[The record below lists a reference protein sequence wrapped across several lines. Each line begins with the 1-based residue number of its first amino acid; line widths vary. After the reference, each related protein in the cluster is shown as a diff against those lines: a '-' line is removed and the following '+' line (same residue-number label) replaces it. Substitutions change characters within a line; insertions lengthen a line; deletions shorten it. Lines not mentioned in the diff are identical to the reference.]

1 MTAAAYTVL
10 FYTFAAMAVLLALG
24 VTNAPRL
31 LRAAVYL
38 MGVLMVSAG
47 MYVLLGAEFLAGIQV
62 LVYVG
67 GIVVLIVFAVMLTRS
82 AELQVDSPSPRRK
95 LLAGLASV
103 AFLAFTGVVFWTT
116 PFPAM
121 GQGSQPNND
130 VLAIGKALL
139 DQGPDGY
146 VLPFE
151 IVSLL
156 LLAALIGGVVVARK
170 TPPRDQPFTSGGDLL
185 GEADFQ
191 LPHSQRESRGQ
202 TRSTGVSPVSS
213 VSSSVVS
220 SSLAEEQLQ
229 QQQLQQRHGQDAH
242 ATYEGKGD

>member
-10 FYTFAAMAVLLALG
+10 FYTFATFAVLLAIG

-38 MGVLMVSAG
+38 MGVLMFSAG

-82 AELQVDSPSPRRK
+82 AELQVDNPSPKRK
-95 LLAGLASV
+95 
-103 AFLAFTGVVFWTT
+103 FLAAVASIAFFAFTATVFLTT
-116 PFPAM
+116 TFPSAP
-121 GQGSQPNND
+121 QGGAADND

-139 DQGPDGY
+139 DQGPSGY

-151 IVSLL
+151 IISLL
-156 LLAALIGGVVVARK
+156 LLAALIAGVVVARK
-170 TPPRDQPFTSGGDLL
+170 TPPRGQPFTSGGDLP

-191 LPHSQRESRGQ
+191 LPKSQREG
-202 TRSTGVSPVSS
+202 RSESP
-213 VSSSVVS
+213 
-220 SSLAEEQLQ
+220 AQ
-229 QQQLQQRHGQDAH
+229 Q
-242 ATYEGKGD
+242 GKGD

>member
-10 FYTFAAMAVLLALG
+10 FYVFAAFAVLLAIG

-38 MGVLMVSAG
+38 MGVLMASAG

-82 AELQVDSPSPRRK
+82 AELQVDNPSPKRK
-95 LLAGLASV
+95 WLAAVAS
-103 AFLAFTGVVFWTT
+103 ATFLAFVGAVFWTT
-116 PFPAM
+116 QFPTANQA
-121 GQGSQPNND
+121 GGPSND

-139 DQGPDGY
+139 DQSADGY

-170 TPPRDQPFTSGGDLL
+170 TPPPGQPFTSGGDLP

-191 LPHSQRESRGQ
+191 LPHSQREGRGQ
-202 TRSTGVSPVSS
+202 SPGTRG
-213 VSSSVVS
+213 
-220 SSLAEEQLQ
+220 E
-229 QQQLQQRHGQDAH
+229 
-242 ATYEGKGD
+242 

>member
-1 MTAAAYTVL
+1 MTGAAYTVL
-10 FYTFAAMAVLLALG
+10 FYVLAAFAILLAIG

-38 MGVLMVSAG
+38 MGVLMASAG
-47 MYVLLGAEFLAGIQV
+47 MYVMLGAEFLAGIQV

-82 AELQVDSPSPRRK
+82 AELQVDNPSGKRK
-95 LLAGLASV
+95 FLAGVASI
-103 AFLAFTGVVFWTT
+103 AFLGFTGTVFWTT
-116 PFPAM
+116 QFPTADPG
-121 GQGSQPNND
+121 GQPGSD

-139 DQGPDGY
+139 DQSADGY

-151 IVSLL
+151 IISLL

-170 TPPRDQPFTSGGDLL
+170 TPPRGQPFTSGGDLP

-191 LPHSQRESRGQ
+191 LPHSQREPRDTGVPPVSPM
-202 TRSTGVSPVSS
+202 GVSPMSS
-213 VSSSVVS
+213 PLNSSEN
-220 SSLAEEQLQ
+220 EETA
-229 QQQLQQRHGQDAH
+229 HWQDAH
-242 ATYEGKGD
+242 ATGKGD